1 MYIAMGG
8 ERAEKLQRPERGL
21 LDKRVTLVVGEI
33 DKVDEA
39 RQTVTLTDG
48 LPLGYD
54 YLVLATGSR
63 IVPEAIEHF
72 DTEAQH
78 FYTAEA
84 RGQAPPAPST
94 PSRAVGSWS
103 ASPGCPTSARRR
115 RSRWRS

>member
-8 ERAEKLQRPERGL
+8 ERAANLHRPERSL
-21 LDKRVTLVVGEI
+21 LDHRVQLVIGEVAMVDPEHQVVTL
-33 DKVDEA
+33 A
-39 RQTVTLTDG
+39 DG
-48 LPLGYD
+48 GPLGYD
-54 YLVLATGSR
+54 QLVLATGSR

-84 RGQAPPAPST
+84 APPAHGARRLHRRPD
-94 PSRAVGSWS
+94 RRS

-115 RSRWRS
+115 RSRSPS